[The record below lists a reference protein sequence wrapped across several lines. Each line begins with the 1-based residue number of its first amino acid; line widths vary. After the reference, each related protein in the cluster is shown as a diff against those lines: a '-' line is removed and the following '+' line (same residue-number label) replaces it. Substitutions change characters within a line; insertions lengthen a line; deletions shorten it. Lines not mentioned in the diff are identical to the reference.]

1 MEGFDKEVCKRLP
14 LGEASLRLFD
24 FITQEEFLQD
34 VFERYRGRSYED
46 VIRFPLFVQLIAD
59 ALLQHGGSGYRSFQH
74 AVENEELQATIR
86 AAYGKL
92 ARVPILLSVGFF
104 GDATRRLEEVLPPTE
119 NSLPKSLRYLE
130 LTAIDGKKIKHVV
143 KRLKALRTIKG
154 QVFGGKIVAA
164 MSLRTNLAVGLAADP
179 DGEVGDTPLV
189 PAVLA
194 QVRGIAQRPRL
205 WIADRQFCDLIQP
218 QQFAAE
224 GDHFLIRYNAK
235 VKFYRDISRKVKTG
249 VDAEGRTYHV
259 EWGWLG
265 SSKDPR
271 RVYVR
276 RVTLK
281 RQGAEDV
288 ILVTDLLDE
297 EKYPAL
303 DLLAAYLMRWGIECM
318 FQRITEVFHLR
329 TLIGST
335 PQATIFQAA
344 FCLLLYN
351 LIQVMRQYIAAAQ
364 EIKPEVISTEN
375 LFVDVTRQL
384 ISWTEMLSTGDTV
397 ALLQTTCTAAQLA
410 RRLEV
415 LLRKPW
421 REAWRKAPSS
431 SHKPQR
437 NDQEYLKG
445 GHNSVYRILRD
456 ARKARKARKR
466 AE

>member
-24 FITQEEFLQD
+24 FISQEEFLQD

-46 VIRFPLFVQLIAD
+46 IIGFPLFVQLIAD

-74 AVENEELQATIR
+74 AVENEELEATIR
-86 AAYGKL
+86 AVYGKL
-92 ARVPILLSVGFF
+92 GRVPISLSVGFF
-104 GDATRRLEEVLPPTE
+104 GDATRRLEQVLPAAE
-119 NSLPKSLRYLE
+119 NPLPKSLQDFE

-143 KRLKALRTIKG
+143 KRLKALRGIKG
-154 QVFGGKIVAA
+154 HVLGGKIVAA
-164 MSLRTNLAVGLAADP
+164 MSLRTGLAVGLAADP

-189 PAVLA
+189 PTILA
-194 QVRGIAQRPRL
+194 QLQGIAKRPQL

-218 QQFAAE
+218 RQFAAD
-224 GDHFLIRYNAK
+224 GNHFLIRYNAK
-235 VKFYRDISRKVKTG
+235 VKFYRDLSRKVKTG
-249 VDAEGRTYHV
+249 VDAEGRAYQE

-265 SSKDPR
+265 SPKDPR

-276 RVTLK
+276 RITLK

-288 ILVTDLLDE
+288 IVVTDLLDE
-297 EKYPAL
+297 EKYPAT
-303 DLLAAYLMRWGIECM
+303 DLLTAYLMRWGIESM
-318 FQRITEVFHLR
+318 FQRVTEVFHLR
-329 TLIGST
+329 TLIGGT
-335 PQATIFQAA
+335 PQATVFQAS

-351 LIQVMRQYIAAAQ
+351 LIQVMRQYIASAQ
-364 EIKPEVISTEN
+364 EIEPEVISTEN
-375 LFVDVTRQL
+375 LFEDVTRQL
-384 ISWTEMLSTGDTV
+384 ISWTEMLSTRDTV
-397 ALLQTTCTAAQLA
+397 ALLQTNCTAAQLA

-431 SHKPQR
+431 CHKPQS
-437 NDQEYLKG
+437 NAQQYLKG

-456 ARKARKARKR
+456 ARKARKKA
-466 AE
+466 A